1 MKYQITFKIISF
13 PSGKRNTFIYI
24 KSNSGSGLDQVSS
37 FINQI
42 DDQKTYSEYIE
53 SIDQVLSGEIE
64 EANLGKDDIGSYI
77 RKEMTTIVNDN
88 FDDSPEDQIETSELR
103 ELIDVWWAKY
113 TEFLAKEG
121 RSVPE
126 M

>member
-1 MKYQITFKIISF
+1 MIYQTKFKQYTLPNNCKELSIGVFQDEKDLFQVNDFIS
-13 PSGKRNTFIYI
+13 
-24 KSNSGSGLDQVSS
+24 
-37 FINQI
+37 QI